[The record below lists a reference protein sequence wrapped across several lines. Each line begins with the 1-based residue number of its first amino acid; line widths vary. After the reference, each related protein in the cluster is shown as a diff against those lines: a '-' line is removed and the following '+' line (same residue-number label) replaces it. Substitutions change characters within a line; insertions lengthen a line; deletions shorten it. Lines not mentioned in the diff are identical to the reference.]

1 MRWVMNFSLVCVGLF
16 ILACGVMWSLGVF
29 SGLGLNAT
37 VGAVFGT
44 FLATAMGTALMALTS
59 YSNRSGHDASVQYA
73 EDERSAS
80 WNSSANW
87 AHVDARWS
95 RTKPRVAVTI

>member
-29 SGLGLNAT
+29 SGLDLNAT

-73 EDERSAS
+73 EDERCAS
-80 WNSSANW
+80 WKSQLGTHARCAVVAN
-87 AHVDARWS
+87 H
-95 RTKPRVAVTI
+95 VAVTI

>member
-1 MRWVMNFSLVCVGLF
+1 MNFSLVCVNLF
-16 ILACGVMWSLGVF
+16 ILACGVMWNLGVF

-44 FLATAMGTALMALTS
+44 FLATAIGEALMALTS

-80 WNSSANW
+80 WNS
-87 AHVDARWS
+87 
-95 RTKPRVAVTI
+95 

>member
-59 YSNRSGHDASVQYA
+59 YSNRSGHDASIHHA

-80 WNSSANW
+80 RNS
-87 AHVDARWS
+87 
-95 RTKPRVAVTI
+95 